1 MTHLFESVIS
11 ISPKIFQL
19 DIRIPH
25 MKFKALISI
34 SFLLLTL
41 VGLQLEAY
49 GQSANLGAISG
60 QVTEKFS
67 GQPLANVT
75 VSAGGVETITDAN
88 GRYKIELPAG
98 VYNVSFRAK
107 DFADVL
113 SSQVTVTSSRSTVLN
128 TGLSVSL
135 TGITV
140 DIESSTFETTSE
152 LPVSQ
157 TVLNRDEIRVTPGS
171 GGDPL
176 RAINSLP
183 STTVQSGEFAD
194 LIVRGGSTGENLT
207 FIDNIP
213 LSDFTLFTDKYDG
226 GRSGRAT
233 FLPPDVF
240 SKVDF
245 SAGGFGVRYG
255 DKMSSVLDVTLRDA
269 NRERLQGSFFVDSGG
284 AGISFDTPLGEKGGI
299 LTSIRRSYIDVAFD
313 LFDVADIGRP
323 RNWDIINR
331 GIYNI
336 NERNKLTVTSL
347 TLFERYTLN
356 DDQAANSDR
365 TRDRLRTERRSKR
378 AIFGATLY
386 TNVGETS
393 LSRITFWG
401 NLRESDGVLYRPFT
415 TLLQRSRNLKD
426 SEFGIKEEFSSVVNS
441 RTQLFA
447 GGGIIFSRSD
457 YFSYEKSGLGFSP
470 FEEEYLAPTRE
481 SRLKTGWRA
490 SSYAYAQ
497 LAFNITSRFTLS
509 PQIRVDRYGLSK
521 ETVLS
526 PRVSARYS
534 ISEKLSA
541 NFAAGTYRQLPD
553 VFDFTLA
560 PGNNLKSQRA
570 DHFIG
575 GIEYLAAQD
584 IRIRAEVFEKRYRGI
599 VIRQYGSL
607 TALNNEGRGY
617 ARGVELSAQKSLTGN
632 FSGQLSYSFVRSRRE
647 LCEGCLAFPAD
658 IERPH
663 QLIIIGITRLK
674 GFTVGAKYR
683 LASGLPYSV
692 RTPVT
697 IAPGTFVQRIQNVG
711 DINAAR
717 LPKFSS
723 FDVRVERKFDFK
735 RWSMAPFFDL
745 FNVFASNEGTEIN
758 YELNRS
764 SAQLV
769 NEGTRLPIFGLRIE
783 F

>member
-1 MTHLFESVIS
+1 MKSKLRLTAIALFFIS
-11 ISPKIFQL
+11 SLFVAETTSQTPRTGF
-19 DIRIPH
+19 
-25 MKFKALISI
+25 
-34 SFLLLTL
+34 
-41 VGLQLEAY
+41 V
-49 GQSANLGAISG
+49 SG
-60 QVTEKFS
+60 QVTERFS
-67 GQPLANVT
+67 GQPLVGAR
-75 VSAGGVETITDAN
+75 VSASGVETITDSS
-88 GRYKIELPAG
+88 GRFRLELPVG
-98 VYNVSFRAK
+98 VHNILFQAEG
-107 DFADVL
+107 FAELLSAQITVTAARTAVL
-113 SSQVTVTSSRSTVLN
+113 NSALSVAIEGVTV
-128 TGLSVSL
+128 
-135 TGITV
+135 
-140 DIESSTFETTSE
+140 DFESSTFETTSE
-152 LPVSQ
+152 LPISQ

-183 STTVQSGEFAD
+183 SVTVQSGEFAD

-240 SKVDF
+240 SRVDF

-255 DKMSSVLDVTLRDA
+255 DKMSSVLDVTLRDP

-284 AGISFDTPLGEKGGI
+284 AGVSFDTPLGERGGL

-323 RNWDIINR
+323 RNWDIINK
-331 GIYNI
+331 GFYEIDEN
-336 NERNKLTVTSL
+336 NKLTVTSL
-347 TLFERYTLN
+347 TLFERYTL
-356 DDQAANSDR
+356 DDEQAANSDR

-378 AIFGATLY
+378 AIFGATLH
-386 TNVGETS
+386 TILGENS

-401 NLRESDGVLYRPFT
+401 NLRESDGVLYRPFS

-426 SEFGIKEEFSSVVNS
+426 TEFGIKEEFSAVVDS
-441 RTQLFA
+441 RTQVFA
-447 GGGIIFSRSD
+447 GGGILFNKSD

-470 FEEEYLAPTRE
+470 FEEEYFAPTRE
-481 SRLKTGWRA
+481 NRFKTGWKA

-497 LAFNITSRFTLS
+497 IAFTITNRFMIS

-521 ETVLS
+521 ETVVS
-526 PRVSARYS
+526 PRFSARYS
-534 ISEKLSA
+534 ITDRISA
-541 NFAAGTYRQLPD
+541 NFSGGVYRQLPD

-560 PGNNLKSQRA
+560 PGNSLKSQRA
-570 DHFIG
+570 DHFVAG
-575 GIEYLAAQD
+575 LDYLALRD
-584 IRIRAEVFEKRYRGI
+584 VRVRAELFEKRYRNII
-599 VIRQYGSL
+599 VRQYGSV
-607 TALNNEGRGY
+607 TALNDDGRGS
-617 ARGVELSAQKSLTGN
+617 ARGVEVSAQKSLTGS

-647 LCEGCLAFPAD
+647 LCDGCFAFPAD

-663 QLIIIGITRLK
+663 QLIILGITRVK
-674 GFTVGAKYR
+674 GFTVGGKYR

-697 IAPGTFVQRIQNVG
+697 ISPGTFVQRIQNVE

-717 LPKFSS
+717 LPRYSS
-723 FDVRVERKFDFK
+723 FDVRIERKFDFK
-735 RWSMAPFFDL
+735 KWSVAPFFDL
-745 FNVFASNEGTEIN
+745 FNVFATNEGTEIN
-758 YELNRS
+758 YEFDKP
-764 SAQLV
+764 SAQLI

>member
-1 MTHLFESVIS
+1 MS
-11 ISPKIFQL
+11 I
-19 DIRIPH
+19 
-25 MKFKALISI
+25 A
-34 SFLLLTL
+34 
-41 VGLQLEAY
+41 VGLQV
-49 GQSANLGAISG
+49 SAQTGRIGSVAG
-60 QVTEKFS
+60 QVTERFS
-67 GQPLANVT
+67 GQPVANVT
-75 VSAGGVETITDAN
+75 VSAAGIETVTDSG
-88 GRYKIELPAG
+88 GRYRLELPPG
-98 VYNVSFRAK
+98 VYNVTFSAK
-107 DFADVL
+107 DFADVI
-113 SSQVTVTSSRSTVLN
+113 SAQVTVTASRTTVLN
-128 TGLSVSL
+128 SFLSIFIEGV
-135 TGITV
+135 TV
-140 DIESSTFETTSE
+140 EIESSTFETTSE

-183 STTVQSGEFAD
+183 SVTVQSGEFAD

-347 TLFERYTLN
+347 TLFERYTL
-356 DDQAANSDR
+356 DDEQAANSDR

-481 SRLKTGWRA
+481 NRLKTGWKS

-534 ISEKLSA
+534 ISERLRA

-560 PGNNLKSQRA
+560 PSNNLKSQRA

-584 IRIRAEVFEKRYRGI
+584 IRIRAELFEKRYRGI
-599 VIRQYGSL
+599 VIRQYGSI
-607 TALNNEGRGY
+607 TALNNNGKGY
-617 ARGVELSAQKSLTGN
+617 ARGVEVSAQKSLTGN

-647 LCEGCLAFPAD
+647 LCEGCVAFPAD

-663 QLIIIGITRLK
+663 QLIVVGITRLK

-697 IAPGTFVQRIQNVG
+697 IAPGTFLQRLQNIG

-717 LPKFSS
+717 LPRYSS

-735 RWSMAPFFDL
+735 RWSVAPFFDL

-758 YELNRS
+758 YEFDKPS
-764 SAQLV
+764 SQLI